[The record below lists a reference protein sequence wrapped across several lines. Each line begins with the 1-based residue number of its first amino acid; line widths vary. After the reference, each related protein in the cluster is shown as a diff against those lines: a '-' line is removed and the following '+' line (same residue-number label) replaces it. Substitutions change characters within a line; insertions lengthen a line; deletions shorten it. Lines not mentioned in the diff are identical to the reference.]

1 MFGVLYKLSRVLDV
15 MLATGCFSLAFL
27 LVLPQI
33 ITTVKIAVAI
43 KINPFD
49 SILLDR
55 PFFTRIVKTSAM
67 TSYRST

>member
-1 MFGVLYKLSRVLDV
+1 MFGVLYKLSRGLDV

-33 ITTVKIAVAI
+33 ITTVKTAVAI

-55 PFFTRIVKTSAM
+55 PFFT
-67 TSYRST
+67 

>member
-1 MFGVLYKLSRVLDV
+1 MFRVRYKLSRGLDV
-15 MLATGCFSLAFL
+15 MLATGFFLAFL

-33 ITTVKIAVAI
+33 ITTVKTAVAI

-55 PFFTRIVKTSAM
+55 PFFTGIVKTGEM
-67 TSYRST
+67 TSYRSA